1 MSLQYMADK
10 RGRTTGVFMP
20 VSAWDKL
27 RNKFEGIELEAI
39 AIGMTI
45 REKRK
50 TSRIL
55 PFVSVP

>member
-1 MSLQYMADK
+1 MADK

-20 VSAWDKL
+20 VSACDKL

-39 AIGMTI
+39 AIGTTI